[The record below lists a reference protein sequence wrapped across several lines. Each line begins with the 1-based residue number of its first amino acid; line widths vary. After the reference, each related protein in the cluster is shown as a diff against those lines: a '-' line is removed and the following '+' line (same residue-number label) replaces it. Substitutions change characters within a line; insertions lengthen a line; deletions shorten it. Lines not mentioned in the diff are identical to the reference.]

1 MGKALLEHN
10 IAKLKS
16 QGIEEIILCTCY
28 LPDSFTEYFAEHV
41 QDIPIRFVQEE
52 TPLGTGGAIKNVQ
65 QYIGNEPFLVFNAD
79 IISDIDVR
87 KMREFHEEKGADVTI
102 ATVYVDDPTPYG
114 VIEYDANDYAVTFKE
129 KPKPHEVLSHQIN
142 AGAYIFN
149 PAILKKI
156 PPGKPVSVEREV
168 FPKLLAEGKRIAVY
182 RECSYWMDL
191 CTPEKYLQVHWD
203 IFAGKYAFEGLDF
216 NNTAIVGLSNAR
228 VHVDAVL
235 RGPVW
240 LGEDV
245 RIESGAVVGPNVVV
259 GPKSYIGKK
268 CTIDNSILWGHS
280 RIEANCRVSNSVI
293 MRDCLVKQG
302 SKIFRYI
309 FSPDLQKRIA
319 VSY

>member
-1 MGKALLEHN
+1 
-10 IAKLKS
+10 
-16 QGIEEIILCTCY
+16 
-28 LPDSFTEYFAEHV
+28 
-41 QDIPIRFVQEE
+41 
-52 TPLGTGGAIKNVQ
+52 
-65 QYIGNEPFLVFNAD
+65 
-79 IISDIDVR
+79 
-87 KMREFHEEKGADVTI
+87 
-102 ATVYVDDPTPYG
+102 
-114 VIEYDANDYAVTFKE
+114 
-129 KPKPHEVLSHQIN
+129 
-142 AGAYIFN
+142 
-149 PAILKKI
+149 
-156 PPGKPVSVEREV
+156 
-168 FPKLLAEGKRIAVY
+168 
-182 RECSYWMDL
+182 
-191 CTPEKYLQVHWD
+191 
-203 IFAGKYAFEGLDF
+203 
-216 NNTAIVGLSNAR
+216 
-228 VHVDAVL
+228 L